1 MKFIIAT
8 CAIIISN
15 FGFSQN
21 RIVKF
26 KVVQKQNI
34 PMPGVNILVKNS
46 NPVIGTQTDLS
57 GNAELKV
64 PNDSVAIILSFLAPN
79 EPKFEIDKLVDSVS
93 INLVKKNAIY
103 YSKSKRL
110 KKVSLK
116 Y

>member
-1 MKFIIAT
+1 MKIIIAAFFLT
-8 CAIIISN
+8 IFN

-26 KVVQKQNI
+26 KIVERQNI
-34 PMPGVNILVKNS
+34 PMPGVNILIKDS
-46 NPVIGTQTDLS
+46 NPAIGTQTDLS
-57 GNAELKV
+57 GTAELQV
-64 PNDSVAIILSFLAPN
+64 PNDSITIILSFLAPN
-79 EPKFEIDKLVDSVS
+79 EPKFEIDKSVDSVS